1 VTTTELTALRA
12 ECVRIRDGY
21 PDGHKQHKRITEQI
35 ENIDRRIGNER
46 KTNTFQRSNGQRN
59 P

>member
-1 VTTTELTALRA
+1 MTTTELTALRA

-35 ENIDRRIGNER
+35 ENIDRRISNE
-46 KTNTFQRSNGQRN
+46 KTRQKRPGIINR
-59 P
+59 